1 MKPFIDFDRVDQYG
15 PQVQRAEFKLSS
27 SQLDR
32 EELKEGAEI
41 ELDVTTRK
49 GELPGEYWVDGTIAY
64 HGEVFCDRCLEP
76 FPFANRA
83 DFTLRY
89 LPRPSHFGDREVE
102 IEVAEEELDLDF
114 YDGRSVPLELIAQ
127 EQLQLSLPMKAL
139 CSESCQGLC
148 PHCGANLSRGK
159 CDCAE
164 NVVDARWDSLR
175 EFREQLAKK
184 REN

>member
-15 PQVQRAEFKLSS
+15 PQVQRATFRLSS

-32 EELKEGAEI
+32 ELKDGAEI
-41 ELDVTTRK
+41 DLDVATRK
-49 GELPGEYWVDGTIAY
+49 GELPGEYWIDGKIAY
-64 HGEVFCDRCLEP
+64 QGELFCDRCLEP

-83 DFTLRY
+83 NFFLRY
-89 LPRPSHFGDREVE
+89 LRRPGDFGAPDAE
-102 IEVAEEELDLDF
+102 IEVSDEELDLDY
-114 YDGRSVPLELIAQ
+114 YDERSVPLAAIAQ

-148 PHCGANLSRGK
+148 PQCGANLSRGK
-159 CDCAE
+159 CECAE
-164 NVVDARWDSLR
+164 SVVDARWDSLQ